1 VDPLTHGLAT
11 LALQRGFFPKA
22 SWRAILVILFAG
34 VVADLDFLSANFGPS
49 AYLRWN
55 RTATH
60 SIAFVL
66 LLALAAFLFT
76 WMLRGSPKA
85 SFWAGFSWAA
95 VAAAAALH
103 VLMDLLQADP
113 VTAFWPFSAR
123 RFSLDI
129 SSAIDP
135 WLLVILAAA
144 ILLPELFRLVSDEIG
159 SRAKRPRGRNGAIA
173 GMAFAIIYFAMRG
186 LFHGNVTASLEA
198 RTVSGEMP
206 RRVAAFP
213 DSVSPFLWH
222 SVVETESALHLFN
235 LRSMGGEVS
244 YATAVTTLRKPE
256 PSPTLTAAQSSPAAV
271 TFLKAARFPKAIVE
285 QETQGFSVEINDL
298 KNQATQTS
306 NHAIFA
312 DIHLDKSAKVISSE
326 LLWQKGSPGSR

>member
-11 LALQRGFFPKA
+11 LALQRAFLPKA
-22 SWRAILVILFAG
+22 SWRAIIAILCAG
-34 VVADLDFLSANFGPS
+34 LVADLDFLSANFGPS

-66 LLALAAFLFT
+66 ILALGAFLFT
-76 WMLRGSPKA
+76 WMLRSNPNP
-85 SFWAGFSWAA
+85 SSWAGFSWAA

-113 VTAFWPFSAR
+113 LAPFWPFSTR

-129 SSAIDP
+129 SPAIDP

-159 SRAKRPRGRNGAIA
+159 PRAKRPRGRNGAVA
-173 GMAFAIIYFAMRG
+173 GLALAIIYFAMRA
-186 LFHGNVTASLEA
+186 LFHGNATASLEA
-198 RTVSGEMP
+198 RTVSGEIP

-222 SVVETESALHLFN
+222 SVVETESALHLSTQ
-235 LRSMGGEVS
+235 RSMGGEVS
-244 YATAVTTLRKPE
+244 YATNVTTLRKPE
-256 PSPTLTAAQSSPAAV
+256 PSPILTAAQTSHAAIA
-271 TFLKAARFPKAIVE
+271 FLKTARFPKAIVE
-285 QETQGFSVEINDL
+285 QGTEGFSVKITDL
-298 KNQATQTS
+298 KDQAMQTAT
-306 NHAIFA
+306 HAIFA
-312 DIHLDKSAKVISSE
+312 DIHLDRTAKVISSN
-326 LLWQKGSPGSR
+326 LQWRNSTTSAH